1 MQALFTNILG
11 FVVKIKIHLGYLKIA
26 GYRKSAN
33 KGCRKQNQFCYIF
46 KLFFQTFLLQ
56 KLHSLSNKRKRK
68 RQFYAIN
75 HCQIIFIRAIKIK
88 IQKGMFRFSKD
99 QRC

>member
-46 KLFFQTFLLQ
+46 KSFKNFF
-56 KLHSLSNKRKRK
+56 SNFSITKVA
-68 RQFYAIN
+68 FT
-75 HCQIIFIRAIKIK
+75 IKHEK
-88 IQKGMFRFSKD
+88 KK
-99 QRC
+99 